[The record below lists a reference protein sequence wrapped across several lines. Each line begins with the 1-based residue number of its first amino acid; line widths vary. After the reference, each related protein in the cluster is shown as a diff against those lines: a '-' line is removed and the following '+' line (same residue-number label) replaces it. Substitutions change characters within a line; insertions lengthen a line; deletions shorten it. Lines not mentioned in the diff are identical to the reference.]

1 MKAVDYFFIASV
13 IFFTVVVT
21 ASICTSAEV
30 MTKEQVFKLSN
41 DTVSDMFSDPVK
53 YRPVFVEILKSP
65 ELYQEVCLE
74 LASNI
79 NDMSEEQYF
88 RYNGCRQYFREI
100 VGISLDD
107 AIDIRDEANQQDQGT
122 SSPYVE

>member
-13 IFFTVVVT
+13 VFFTVVVT

-30 MTKEQVFKLSN
+30 MTKEQVFKLTD
-41 DTVSDMFSDPVK
+41 DTVHDMFSDPVR

-74 LASNI
+74 LADSV

-88 RYNGCRQYFREI
+88 RYNDCRKYFREI

-107 AIDIRDEANQQDQGT
+107 AVDLRNHQFNMTKEPQDHK
-122 SSPYVE
+122 